1 MNLFSLFR
9 RSDIN
14 RELDDFRK
22 TPGAVL
28 LDVRSE
34 EEYLSGHIPQAVNIP
49 LDKISNVQDVV
60 KNHDSAIFVYCLR
73 GTRSLKAAGKLRK
86 LGYTNVKSIGG
97 IASYKGKLEN

>member
-1 MNLFSLFR
+1 MDLFSLFR

-22 TPGAVL
+22 TPDAVL

-60 KNHDSAIFVYCLR
+60 KNHDSSIFVYCLR
-73 GTRSLKAAGKLRK
+73 GTRSLKAAGVLRK

-97 IASYKGKLEN
+97 IASYKEKLEN

>member
-22 TPGAVL
+22 TPDAVL

-60 KNHDSAIFVYCLR
+60 KSHDSAIFVYCLR
-73 GTRSLKAAGKLRK
+73 GTRSLKAAGVLRK